1 MLAMWCWLQPFGQP
15 LILMWICLVSGSV
28 ISISSSR
35 SWTAWLRPIELVM
48 PSLQLSVPGQ
58 LTTSVI
64 CAAPASPRPSSLEA
78 LPDVVERLVADPAQ
92 DEVLLH
98 GGAGVA
104 AGEVAHDRG
113 RGRGTAPGSGRRG

>member
-15 LILMWICLVSGSV
+15 LILMWICLVSASV

-35 SWTAWLRPIELVM
+35 SLIARLRPIELVM

-64 CAAPASPRPSSLEA
+64 SRGAGLAEA
-78 LPDVVERLVADPAQ
+78 ELAEPLPDVVERLVADPAQ

-98 GGAGVA
+98 GAAGVA
-104 AGEVAHDRG
+104 AGELAHDRG
-113 RGRGTAPGSGRRG
+113 RGRGTAPG